1 MALRIADNFSYQG
14 KLPNF
19 VRDTF
24 ETLAEM
30 KAYPDTSIDEGHIS
44 LCLEDGKRYKFLST
58 YTNDPTT
65 GKWRKIIDSALDITS
80 ENPIQN
86 KVVTEKFNEIE
97 LSITNQIKA
106 LQTAATLQYKE
117 LTNTLEELDFL
128 ITTINTSID
137 NRINNN
143 EEVISAALTDLEK
156 KKLDSTTTINGHEIG
171 SGLDLTK
178 SDIGLG
184 NVDNTS
190 DANKPV
196 SSATSVALNEK
207 VDKKTGYSL
216 VNDNLITKLEQLPT
230 NSQLTVAQGAITETL
245 SNHVSDTNNP
255 HNVTATQVGLGDY
268 ISYTPSTLPVSNPQ
282 LTELNKKV
290 NKTFTINGHDLSGNS
305 LTLVKAD
312 LVLGNVDNTSDL
324 DKPISTATQEALNE
338 LTDSTQE
345 ALDTKADDYLVV
357 ISLNDLKNI
366 ILDNEATIAAVLHEL
381 QQRILKLET
390 YEPEE

>member
-65 GKWRKIIDSALDITS
+65 GKWRKIIDSVLDITS

-207 VDKKTGYSL
+207 VDKKIGYSL

-255 HNVTATQVGLGDY
+255 HNVTAAQVGLGDY
-268 ISYTPSTLPVSNPQ
+268 SSYTPSTLPVSNPQ

-357 ISLNDLKNI
+357 ISLNNLKNI
-366 ILDNEATIAAVLHEL
+366 ILDNEATVAAVLHEL

-390 YEPEE
+390 YESEE